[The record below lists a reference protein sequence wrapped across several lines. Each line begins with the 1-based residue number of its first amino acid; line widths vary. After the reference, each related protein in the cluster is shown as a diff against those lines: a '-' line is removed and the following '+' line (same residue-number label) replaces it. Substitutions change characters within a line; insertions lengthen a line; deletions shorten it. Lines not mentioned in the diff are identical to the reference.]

1 MKNKEKTENTVISNN
16 SFSAIEKVVEVQLL
30 KFATGKELWIHS
42 DEAQKLRNYLNSLDL
57 KQKLWDALNYKQKQ
71 NQLPNAG

>member
-30 KFATGKELWIHS
+30 KFATGKELW
-42 DEAQKLRNYLNSLDL
+42 RNNLEY
-57 KQKLWDALNYKQKQ
+57 
-71 NQLPNAG
+71 G